1 MFFDASAFNQPLEQW
16 NVGNVTNM
24 GFMFYNASA
33 FNQPLANWEREDST
47 IENVTNMKDMFNGAS
62 AFNQPLEQWNVGN
75 VTNMR
80 GMFRGASFFNQPLA
94 NWEREDSTIE
104 NVTNMKDM
112 FNGASAFNQPLEQWN
127 VGNVTNMRGMFRG
140 ASFFNQPLA
149 NWERE
154 DSTIENVTNMAYMFQ
169 GAISF
174 NKPIEKWKVG
184 NVTNM
189 QAMFNYASVFN
200 QPLGGW
206 DVRNVTDMEAMFM
219 NAIAFSQPLGQ
230 WNVGNMTRIPVMF
243 DNATAFL
250 QRYPD
255 ADNDPRSVFTSTE
268 TNTPNGIEFDNDTL
282 REAVHLW
289 IRNREEAISQY
300 GDINTWNVSQ
310 VTDMIGL
317 FSNRFTFNDDIGN
330 WNVGNV
336 TNMENMFSF
345 ASRFNQPLEQWNV
358 SNVTNMG
365 SMFNG
370 ASAFNQPLAN
380 WERSNSTVGNVTN
393 MRSMFFSA
401 HAFNQPLEQWN
412 VGNVTDM
419 GGMFWDASAFIER
432 YPNADNDPRSVFT
445 STETNTPNGIEFDE
459 DTLREAVNLWIRN
472 REEAISQYGDINT
485 WNVSQVTNMSELFS
499 FRRNF
504 NDNISQ
510 WDVGNVTN
518 MQGMFYNAS
527 AFNQPLEQ
535 WNVGNVTNMQSM
547 FNSAS
552 SFNQPLEQWEVSNET
567 NILHMFKNATAILQR
582 YPNADNDPRSVFTST
597 ETNTPN
603 GIEFDNDTLREAV
616 NLWFSDRDE
625 AIRQY
630 GDINTWNVSKVTDMS
645 ELFNDRRD
653 FNDDISNWDVG
664 NVTNMYAMFDH
675 ASIFNQPLG
684 QWNVL
689 KVTNMRAMF
698 FHAKAFNQ
706 PLEQWNVS
714 NVTNMSLMFSFAI
727 AFNQDIRHWDIT
739 NVINIENMFREAT
752 DFRQR
757 YPEVGRNIRS
767 IFFKPLNDETLREA
781 VNLWSA
787 GYTEAISQYGEIS
800 RWNVSKVT
808 NMSKLFQ
815 NRWYFNDDISNWNVG
830 NVTNMMYM
838 FSGASAFN
846 QPLEQWNVGNVTNM
860 MYMFEGAKAFNQPL
874 EQWNVGNVT
883 NMHGMFFHAK
893 AFNQPL
899 EQWNV
904 SNVTTMRNMFQ
915 GASSFNQPL
924 NRWERANSTL
934 RNVTNMEGMFN
945 SAAAF
950 NQPLGQW
957 NVDNV
962 TNMHA
967 MFEDASTFNQPLE
980 QWDVGN
986 VDNME
991 GMFNGSA
998 IIRRY
1003 PIAEED
1009 PNSVFNSFSDYN
1021 MIQNFDDDDNSDSNI
1036 SDVRANLFGSDDDE
1050 EIINNIEETTQE
1062 SIQRN
1067 DNDTCEIYTPKDG
1080 DYVSAKG
1087 RININGV
1094 VRDSPNRLFSYFK
1107 VDRQKFNG
1115 FGIYETIGNIDR
1127 IDIFFNESND
1137 VRSSRYTKID
1147 KYDYLRDLHINYIKK
1162 ILKKES
1168 EENDPLIEP
1177 ANTYEIIYYEDDIP
1191 VEINDNLISF
1201 EDIAKYFFKNQI
1213 QGNEKNIITKKH
1225 LLKIRYKNNPGSDY
1239 GGLFKQTIN
1248 ELVKSIT
1255 GNYGNSDN
1263 YSRNSLLT
1271 FADRSI
1277 TFNKDFNNVNYNFLN
1292 NSFLDEFVNSI
1303 NSITNDEYKNG
1314 NKYFTKITG
1323 INYAF
1328 TETPLEYSKLNKLFT
1343 FFYLGSF
1350 ISRCLTLEPHHTI
1363 IDDYGSFFCIPNLI
1377 FDPYILLT
1385 LKFYINKYVAKDT
1398 NYKPVYFNYQ
1408 KLFDLYNDI
1417 IPSDLD
1423 ILNDYKEEEDFIRLS
1438 NTYFPSQYMTVY
1450 EILSLYRSQ
1459 ISNDNDLYHSK
1470 SYKILRMLEIDNEE
1484 DWNKYWEA
1492 NKYSEKV
1499 YKILYSIIGETDDE
1513 ESIFNYSNNDYFNYK
1528 NDKLIIEFSKRKI
1541 EAFVEFML
1549 KYEFENPENTGFYTA
1564 SFAKGFYKTYFES
1577 SVHYMETY
1585 KRLSRSFFDT
1595 FTTVLDNSANIN
1607 YFRQLGEKFYR
1618 DVYLEIYSKNIFSE
1632 LTISEL
1638 NCLISGPEE
1647 INKDKLKKSIE
1658 IIILNNE
1665 YSYLVNDGYITPNEI
1680 SNREEFKNKFKIIVN
1695 KCIDDSDQNTLKYF
1709 LAYTTGLANIVP
1721 TKLQIEIISRNQE
1734 MKDVSSKSG
1743 ILPSKWFSIH
1753 QLVNVHTCFNKFD
1766 AEFLFFKDLDDL
1778 QKQKKE
1784 IIDDL
1789 LQTANND
1796 ETITSEDI
1804 DLINT
1809 MSERKI
1815 EKVINEIDDSEKRE
1829 KIDKYINEKKPN
1841 LFEIDWLIEQNI
1853 KNTLFNIEWLKQKSF
1868 SLAGGGDREITLRL
1882 RNFIN

>member
-1 MFFDASAFNQPLEQW
+1 PLEQW

-24 GFMFYNASA
+24 GGMFYS
-33 FNQPLANWEREDST
+33 
-47 IENVTNMKDMFNGAS
+47 AS
-62 AFNQPLEQWNVGN
+62 AFNQPLEQWNVSK
-75 VTNMR
+75 VTTMEY
-80 GMFRGASFFNQPLA
+80 MFC
-94 NWEREDSTIE
+94 D
-104 NVTNMKDM
+104 
-112 FNGASAFNQPLEQWN
+112 ASAFNQ
-127 VGNVTNMRGMFRG
+127 
-140 ASFFNQPLA
+140 
-149 NWERE
+149 
-154 DSTIENVTNMAYMFQ
+154 
-169 GAISF
+169 
-174 NKPIEKWKVG
+174 
-184 NVTNM
+184 
-189 QAMFNYASVFN
+189 
-200 QPLGGW
+200 
-206 DVRNVTDMEAMFM
+206 
-219 NAIAFSQPLGQ
+219 
-230 WNVGNMTRIPVMF
+230 
-243 DNATAFL
+243 
-250 QRYPD
+250 
-255 ADNDPRSVFTSTE
+255 
-268 TNTPNGIEFDNDTL
+268 
-282 REAVHLW
+282 H
-289 IRNREEAISQY
+289 
-300 GDINTWNVSQ
+300 
-310 VTDMIGL
+310 
-317 FSNRFTFNDDIGN
+317 
-330 WNVGNV
+330 
-336 TNMENMFSF
+336 
-345 ASRFNQPLEQWNV
+345 
-358 SNVTNMG
+358 
-365 SMFNG
+365 
-370 ASAFNQPLAN
+370 
-380 WERSNSTVGNVTN
+380 
-393 MRSMFFSA
+393 
-401 HAFNQPLEQWN
+401 
-412 VGNVTDM
+412 
-419 GGMFWDASAFIER
+419 
-432 YPNADNDPRSVFT
+432 
-445 STETNTPNGIEFDE
+445 
-459 DTLREAVNLWIRN
+459 
-472 REEAISQYGDINT
+472 
-485 WNVSQVTNMSELFS
+485 
-499 FRRNF
+499 
-504 NDNISQ
+504 
-510 WDVGNVTN
+510 
-518 MQGMFYNAS
+518 
-527 AFNQPLEQ
+527 
-535 WNVGNVTNMQSM
+535 
-547 FNSAS
+547 
-552 SFNQPLEQWEVSNET
+552 
-567 NILHMFKNATAILQR
+567 
-582 YPNADNDPRSVFTST
+582 
-597 ETNTPN
+597 
-603 GIEFDNDTLREAV
+603 
-616 NLWFSDRDE
+616 
-625 AIRQY
+625 
-630 GDINTWNVSKVTDMS
+630 
-645 ELFNDRRD
+645 
-653 FNDDISNWDVG
+653 
-664 NVTNMYAMFDH
+664 
-675 ASIFNQPLG
+675 
-684 QWNVL
+684 
-689 KVTNMRAMF
+689 
-698 FHAKAFNQ
+698 
-706 PLEQWNVS
+706 
-714 NVTNMSLMFSFAI
+714 
-727 AFNQDIRHWDIT
+727 
-739 NVINIENMFREAT
+739 
-752 DFRQR
+752 
-757 YPEVGRNIRS
+757 
-767 IFFKPLNDETLREA
+767 
-781 VNLWSA
+781 
-787 GYTEAISQYGEIS
+787 
-800 RWNVSKVT
+800 
-808 NMSKLFQ
+808 
-815 NRWYFNDDISNWNVG
+815 
-830 NVTNMMYM
+830 
-838 FSGASAFN
+838 
-846 QPLEQWNVGNVTNM
+846 
-860 MYMFEGAKAFNQPL
+860 
-874 EQWNVGNVT
+874 
-883 NMHGMFFHAK
+883 
-893 AFNQPL
+893 
-899 EQWNV
+899 
-904 SNVTTMRNMFQ
+904 
-915 GASSFNQPL
+915 L
-924 NRWERANSTL
+924 NRWERANSTVI
-934 RNVTNMEGMFN
+934 NVTNMEGMFN
-945 SAAAF
+945 GAAAF
-950 NQPLGQW
+950 NQPIGQW

-962 TNMHA
+962 TNMQA

-986 VDNME
+986 VTTME
-991 GMFNGSA
+991 GMFDGSA
-998 IIRRY
+998 ISIRY

-1009 PNSVFNSFSDYN
+1009 PNYVFNSFSDYN
-1021 MIQNFDDDDNSDSNI
+1021 MIQNFDDDDNSDSDI

-1050 EIINNIEETTQE
+1050 EIINNIEEIAQE

-1087 RININGV
+1087 RINIKGV

-1107 VDRQKFNG
+1107 VDRQEFNG

-1137 VRSSRYTKID
+1137 LRSSRYTKID

-1213 QGNEKNIITKKH
+1213 QNNQKNIITKKH

-1255 GNYGNSDN
+1255 GNYGNSDD
-1263 YSRNSLLT
+1263 YSKNSLLT

-1277 TFNKDFNNVNYNFLN
+1277 TFNKNFNNVNYNFLN
-1292 NSFLDEFVNSI
+1292 NSFLDEFVNSTI
-1303 NSITNDEYKNG
+1303 DDKNG

-1484 DWNKYWEA
+1484 DWNKYWKD

-1499 YKILYSIIGETDDE
+1499 YQILFFIIGEPEDE
-1513 ESIFNYSNNDYFNYK
+1513 ESIFNYSNKDYLNYE
-1528 NDKLIIEFSKRKI
+1528 NDKLIIEFSKPKI

-1658 IIILNNE
+1658 IIIKDYE
-1665 YSYLVNDGYITPNEI
+1665 YSHLVYDGYTTPNEI
-1680 SNREEFKNKFKIIVN
+1680 SNREQFKNKFKIIVN
-1695 KCIDDSDQNTLKYF
+1695 KCIDDSDQKTLKYF
-1709 LAYTTGLANIVP
+1709 LAYTTSLANIVP
-1721 TKLQIEIISRNQE
+1721 TKLKIQIISRNQE
-1734 MKDVSSKSG
+1734 MKKESSNSG

-1753 QLVNVHTCFNKFD
+1753 QLLNVHTCFNKFD

-1784 IIDDL
+1784 LIDDL
-1789 LQTANND
+1789 LQTANNN
-1796 ETITSEDI
+1796 ETITLEDL
-1804 DLINT
+1804 DLIKT
-1809 MSERKI
+1809 MSDRNI

>member
-1 MFFDASAFNQPLEQW
+1 MNIINNLKNFI
-16 NVGNVTNM
+16 G
-24 GFMFYNASA
+24 
-33 FNQPLANWEREDST
+33 
-47 IENVTNMKDMFNGAS
+47 
-62 AFNQPLEQWNVGN
+62 
-75 VTNMR
+75 
-80 GMFRGASFFNQPLA
+80 GM
-94 NWEREDSTIE
+94 
-104 NVTNMKDM
+104 
-112 FNGASAFNQPLEQWN
+112 
-127 VGNVTNMRGMFRG
+127 
-140 ASFFNQPLA
+140 
-149 NWERE
+149 
-154 DSTIENVTNMAYMFQ
+154 
-169 GAISF
+169 
-174 NKPIEKWKVG
+174 
-184 NVTNM
+184 
-189 QAMFNYASVFN
+189 
-200 QPLGGW
+200 
-206 DVRNVTDMEAMFM
+206 
-219 NAIAFSQPLGQ
+219 
-230 WNVGNMTRIPVMF
+230 PVNNEIF
-243 DNATAFL
+243 DN
-250 QRYPD
+250 Q
-255 ADNDPRSVFTSTE
+255 S
-268 TNTPNGIEFDNDTL
+268 L
-282 REAVHLW
+282 RAAVNLW
-289 IRNREEAISQY
+289 FSNRDEAIRQY

-310 VTDMIGL
+310 VTDMSEL

-330 WNVGNV
+330 WNVG
-336 TNMENMFSF
+336 
-345 ASRFNQPLEQWNV
+345 
-358 SNVTNMG
+358 NVTNMG

-412 VGNVTDM
+412 VGNDTDM

-445 STETNTPNGIEFDE
+445 SAQINTPSSIEFNNE
-459 DTLREAVNLWIRN
+459 TLRIAVNLWFSN
-472 REEAISQYGDINT
+472 RDEAISQYGDINT
-485 WNVSQVTNMSELFS
+485 WNVSNVTDMNNLFS
-499 FRRNF
+499 NRINF
-504 NDNISQ
+504 NDDISN
-510 WDVGNVTN
+510 WNVGNVTN
-518 MQGMFYNAS
+518 MWGMFYKAS
-527 AFNQPLEQ
+527 DFNQPLEQ
-535 WNVGNVTNMQSM
+535 WNVGNVTNMGSM
-547 FNSAS
+547 FYAATAFNQPLANWEREGSTLGNVTNMESMFRNALA
-552 SFNQPLEQWEVSNET
+552 FNQPLERWNVSNIT
-567 NILHMFKNATAILQR
+567 NIRYMFLGALAILQR
-582 YPNADNDPRSVFTST
+582 YPNASDVPSSVFPNDNDIHYSDD
-597 ETNTPN
+597 
-603 GIEFDNDTLREAV
+603 DN
-616 NLWFSDRDE
+616 S
-625 AIRQY
+625 
-630 GDINTWNVSKVTDMS
+630 
-645 ELFNDRRD
+645 
-653 FNDDISNWDVG
+653 
-664 NVTNMYAMFDH
+664 
-675 ASIFNQPLG
+675 
-684 QWNVL
+684 
-689 KVTNMRAMF
+689 
-698 FHAKAFNQ
+698 
-706 PLEQWNVS
+706 
-714 NVTNMSLMFSFAI
+714 
-727 AFNQDIRHWDIT
+727 
-739 NVINIENMFREAT
+739 
-752 DFRQR
+752 
-757 YPEVGRNIRS
+757 
-767 IFFKPLNDETLREA
+767 
-781 VNLWSA
+781 
-787 GYTEAISQYGEIS
+787 
-800 RWNVSKVT
+800 
-808 NMSKLFQ
+808 
-815 NRWYFNDDISNWNVG
+815 
-830 NVTNMMYM
+830 
-838 FSGASAFN
+838 
-846 QPLEQWNVGNVTNM
+846 
-860 MYMFEGAKAFNQPL
+860 
-874 EQWNVGNVT
+874 
-883 NMHGMFFHAK
+883 
-893 AFNQPL
+893 
-899 EQWNV
+899 
-904 SNVTTMRNMFQ
+904 
-915 GASSFNQPL
+915 
-924 NRWERANSTL
+924 
-934 RNVTNMEGMFN
+934 
-945 SAAAF
+945 
-950 NQPLGQW
+950 
-957 NVDNV
+957 
-962 TNMHA
+962 
-967 MFEDASTFNQPLE
+967 
-980 QWDVGN
+980 
-986 VDNME
+986 
-991 GMFNGSA
+991 
-998 IIRRY
+998 IIRDVEY
-1003 PIAEED
+1003 DFDD
-1009 PNSVFNSFSDYN
+1009 P
-1021 MIQNFDDDDNSDSNI
+1021 DDDNSDSDI
-1036 SDVRANLFGSDDDE
+1036 SDVRSNLFGSDDDDDDDNDND
-1050 EIINNIEETTQE
+1050 IIDNIEEIAQE

-1067 DNDTCEIYTPKDG
+1067 NDDTCEIYTPEDG

-1094 VRDSPNRLFSYFK
+1094 VRDSPKSLRFFPNRLFSYFK

-1137 VRSSRYTKID
+1137 LRSSRYTKID

-1177 ANTYEIIYYEDDIP
+1177 ANNYEIIYYEDEIP
-1191 VEINDNLISF
+1191 VEINDDLISF

-1255 GNYGNSDN
+1255 GNYGNSDD

-1303 NSITNDEYKNG
+1303 NSITDNEYKNG
-1314 NKYFTKITG
+1314 NKYFTEITG

-1363 IDDYGSFFCIPNLI
+1363 IDNYGSFFCIPNLI

-1484 DWNKYWEA
+1484 DWNKYWKD

-1499 YKILYSIIGETDDE
+1499 YQILYSIIGEPDDE

-1528 NDKLIIEFSKRKI
+1528 NDKLIIEFSKPKI

-1549 KYEFENPENTGFYTA
+1549 KYEFENPKNTGFYTA

-1721 TKLQIEIISRNQE
+1721 TKLKIQIISRNQE
-1734 MKDVSSKSG
+1734 MKDESSNSG

-1809 MSERKI
+1809 MSDRKI

-1868 SLAGGGDREITLRL
+1868 SLAGGGDREIVLRL
-1882 RNFIN
+1882 RNFLN

>member
-1 MFFDASAFNQPLEQW
+1 MNIINNLKNFTGGMPLNTDTVIRFNNETLRRAIDLWFANKDEAIRHYGDINTWNVSQVTDMNNLFYDRRDFNDDISNWDVGNVTNMQSMFNEASAFNQPIGRWNVSKVTNMQSMFYEASRFNQPLEQWNVGNVTTMQYMFFQARAFNQPLEQWNVGNVTTMRSMFYDAPAFNQPLEQWNVGNVTNMERMFNNASAFNQPLEQWNVGNVTTMYGMFCDASAFNQPLGQWNVGNVTNMVGMFYDASAFNQPLEQW

-24 GFMFYNASA
+24 DGMFREAPA
-33 FNQPLANWEREDST
+33 FNQP
-47 IENVTNMKDMFNGAS
+47 IEQWNVSKVTNMGAMFAGAS

-75 VTNMR
+75 VTNMQQ
-80 GMFRGASFFNQPLA
+80 MFDNARAFDQPLEQWNVRNVTNMRNMFKGARSFIERYPNADNDPRSVFTSAETNTPSRIAFNNETIRTAVNLWFSNRDEAIRLYGDINTWNVSQVTDMNSLFKNRSTFNDDISNWDVGNVTTMEFMFYEASAFNQPLEQW
-94 NWEREDSTIE
+94 NVG
-104 NVTNMKDM
+104 NVTTMEFM
-112 FNGASAFNQPLEQWN
+112 FYEASAFNQPLEQWN
-127 VGNVTNMRGMFRG
+127 VGNVTNM
-140 ASFFNQPLA
+140 
-149 NWERE
+149 
-154 DSTIENVTNMAYMFQ
+154 
-169 GAISF
+169 
-174 NKPIEKWKVG
+174 
-184 NVTNM
+184 
-189 QAMFNYASVFN
+189 
-200 QPLGGW
+200 
-206 DVRNVTDMEAMFM
+206 
-219 NAIAFSQPLGQ
+219 
-230 WNVGNMTRIPVMF
+230 
-243 DNATAFL
+243 
-250 QRYPD
+250 
-255 ADNDPRSVFTSTE
+255 
-268 TNTPNGIEFDNDTL
+268 
-282 REAVHLW
+282 
-289 IRNREEAISQY
+289 
-300 GDINTWNVSQ
+300 
-310 VTDMIGL
+310 
-317 FSNRFTFNDDIGN
+317 
-330 WNVGNV
+330 
-336 TNMENMFSF
+336 
-345 ASRFNQPLEQWNV
+345 
-358 SNVTNMG
+358 
-365 SMFNG
+365 
-370 ASAFNQPLAN
+370 
-380 WERSNSTVGNVTN
+380 
-393 MRSMFFSA
+393 
-401 HAFNQPLEQWN
+401 
-412 VGNVTDM
+412 
-419 GGMFWDASAFIER
+419 GGMFYS
-432 YPNADNDPRSVFT
+432 
-445 STETNTPNGIEFDE
+445 
-459 DTLREAVNLWIRN
+459 
-472 REEAISQYGDINT
+472 
-485 WNVSQVTNMSELFS
+485 
-499 FRRNF
+499 
-504 NDNISQ
+504 
-510 WDVGNVTN
+510 
-518 MQGMFYNAS
+518 AS

-535 WNVGNVTNMQSM
+535 WNV
-547 FNSAS
+547 
-552 SFNQPLEQWEVSNET
+552 
-567 NILHMFKNATAILQR
+567 
-582 YPNADNDPRSVFTST
+582 
-597 ETNTPN
+597 
-603 GIEFDNDTLREAV
+603 
-616 NLWFSDRDE
+616 
-625 AIRQY
+625 
-630 GDINTWNVSKVTDMS
+630 SKVTTM
-645 ELFNDRRD
+645 E
-653 FNDDISNWDVG
+653 
-664 NVTNMYAMFDH
+664 
-675 ASIFNQPLG
+675 
-684 QWNVL
+684 
-689 KVTNMRAMF
+689 
-698 FHAKAFNQ
+698 
-706 PLEQWNVS
+706 
-714 NVTNMSLMFSFAI
+714 
-727 AFNQDIRHWDIT
+727 
-739 NVINIENMFREAT
+739 
-752 DFRQR
+752 
-757 YPEVGRNIRS
+757 
-767 IFFKPLNDETLREA
+767 
-781 VNLWSA
+781 
-787 GYTEAISQYGEIS
+787 
-800 RWNVSKVT
+800 
-808 NMSKLFQ
+808 
-815 NRWYFNDDISNWNVG
+815 
-830 NVTNMMYM
+830 YM
-838 FSGASAFN
+838 FCDASAFN
-846 QPLEQWNVGNVTNM
+846 Q
-860 MYMFEGAKAFNQPL
+860 
-874 EQWNVGNVT
+874 
-883 NMHGMFFHAK
+883 H
-893 AFNQPL
+893 
-899 EQWNV
+899 
-904 SNVTTMRNMFQ
+904 
-915 GASSFNQPL
+915 L
-924 NRWERANSTL
+924 NRWERANSTVI
-934 RNVTNMEGMFN
+934 NVTNMEGMFN
-945 SAAAF
+945 GAAAF
-950 NQPLGQW
+950 NQPIGQW

-962 TNMHA
+962 TNMQA

-986 VDNME
+986 VTTME
-991 GMFNGSA
+991 GMFDGSA
-998 IIRRY
+998 ISIRY

-1009 PNSVFNSFSDYN
+1009 PNYVFNSFSDYN
-1021 MIQNFDDDDNSDSNI
+1021 MIQNFDDDDNSDSDI

-1050 EIINNIEETTQE
+1050 EIINNIEEIAQE

-1087 RININGV
+1087 RINIKGV

-1107 VDRQKFNG
+1107 VDRQEFNG

-1137 VRSSRYTKID
+1137 LRSSRYTKID

-1213 QGNEKNIITKKH
+1213 QNNQKNIITKKH

-1255 GNYGNSDN
+1255 GNYGNSDD
-1263 YSRNSLLT
+1263 YSKNSLLT

-1277 TFNKDFNNVNYNFLN
+1277 TFNKNFNNVNYNFLN
-1292 NSFLDEFVNSI
+1292 NSFLDEFVNSTI
-1303 NSITNDEYKNG
+1303 DDKNG

-1484 DWNKYWEA
+1484 DWNKYWKD

-1499 YKILYSIIGETDDE
+1499 YQILFFIIGEPEDE
-1513 ESIFNYSNNDYFNYK
+1513 ESIFNYSNKDYLNYE
-1528 NDKLIIEFSKRKI
+1528 NDKLIIEFSKPKI

-1658 IIILNNE
+1658 IIIKDYE
-1665 YSYLVNDGYITPNEI
+1665 YSHLVYDGYTTPNEI
-1680 SNREEFKNKFKIIVN
+1680 SNREQFKNKFKIIVN
-1695 KCIDDSDQNTLKYF
+1695 KCIDDSDQKTLKYF
-1709 LAYTTGLANIVP
+1709 LAYTTSLANIVP
-1721 TKLQIEIISRNQE
+1721 TKLKIQIISRNQE
-1734 MKDVSSKSG
+1734 MKKESSNSG

-1753 QLVNVHTCFNKFD
+1753 QLLNVHTCFNKFD

-1784 IIDDL
+1784 LIDDL
-1789 LQTANND
+1789 LQTANNN
-1796 ETITSEDI
+1796 ETITLEDL
-1804 DLINT
+1804 DLIKT
-1809 MSERKI
+1809 MSDRNI